1 KRRAVTAMQPT
12 GRSDANAI
20 APRLRSS
27 PANPSCHSRYS
38 GEYLMLAGPQAAV
51 RIGLA
56 TAAKELGSTTSIRIS
71 IESNPSR
78 LDAATN
84 DFWPPLW
91 IRTVLLQEGIHPPLE
106 TK

>member
-1 KRRAVTAMQPT
+1 
-12 GRSDANAI
+12 
-20 APRLRSS
+20 
-27 PANPSCHSRYS
+27 
-38 GEYLMLAGPQAAV
+38 LMLGGAQAAV

-78 LDAATN
+78 LDAAAN

-106 TK
+106 TKSDADAMHRRPALQPNIEGTTEKIGVIVQRTHSQALLVW